1 MPQTVTQAESMN
13 VTAAA
18 VVPLVIQTTVIPNAQ
33 VGAPYSLQ
41 LQASGGT
48 APYIWSISAGALPA
62 GLSMDSTGLITGTPT
77 GPATTTPDNFTV
89 SVTDSG
95 A

>member
-1 MPQTVTQAESMN
+1 MPQTVSQAESMN
-13 VTAAA
+13 VLAAA
-18 VVPLVIQTTVIPNAQ
+18 IVLLVIETTVIPNAQ

-41 LQASGGT
+41 LVASGGT
-48 APYIWSISAGALPA
+48 APYHWSVTAGALPA
-62 GLSMDSTGLITGTPT
+62 GLTLDDTGLLSGVPT
-77 GPATTTPDNFTV
+77 GPATTTPDAFTV